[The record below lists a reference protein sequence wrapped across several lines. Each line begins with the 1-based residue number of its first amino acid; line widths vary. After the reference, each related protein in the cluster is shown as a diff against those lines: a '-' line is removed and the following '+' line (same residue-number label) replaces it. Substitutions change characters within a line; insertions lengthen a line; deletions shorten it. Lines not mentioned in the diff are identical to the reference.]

1 MALNDAG
8 VMSAEELHAFANYLK
23 KTSEDLTTIMSR
35 TVKTMDYV
43 NQGWDDK
50 VQQKFNEEFNEALN
64 TIADLV
70 NAMEQHS
77 EYVHRKAG
85 IIDEYLHS

>member
-8 VMSAEELHAFANYLK
+8 VMSAEELHTFANYLK
-23 KTSEDLTTIMSR
+23 QTSEDLTNIMSR
-35 TVKTMDYV
+35 TVKAMDYV

-50 VQQKFNEEFNEALN
+50 VQLKFAQEFNEALN

-70 NAMEQHS
+70 SAMEEHS